1 MSVWIMMSSWGT
13 EEMLIIVRWE
23 EFDEYGDYEGESRF
37 CETWEEAVEFMK
49 NCGKMKFEVEVEE

>member
-1 MSVWIMMSSWGT
+1 
-13 EEMLIIVRWE
+13 MLIIVRWE

-49 NCGKMKFEVEVEE
+49 NCGKMKFEVEVTND